1 MYGFSLFKVSYGILN
16 FKHCNYRLRD
26 IAGGQGL
33 VLCVCGVDGAV
44 VVVVVVVVAVV
55 GWVFH
60 AVVPAKSVFKDM
72 YNLTKSSN
80 LTF

>member
-1 MYGFSLFKVSYGILN
+1 MPADVHENSDENQPGFPASAPPAPDSFGEEEEGSGEEA
-16 FKHCNYRLRD
+16 D
-26 IAGGQGL
+26 AGL
-33 VLCVCGVDGAV
+33 
-44 VVVVVVVVAVV
+44 VVVVVAVV